1 MFIKSL
7 VRLSHALI
15 VPMLLISISFG
26 LYKIL
31 SLVAR
36 AQLSSGLLE
45 LLEKLCGLEVLRDGF
60 VVALDDLVDLLLPAR
75 LGVLAL
81 TDREEELAK
90 GHFNDRGEMV
100 RNLEEERK
108 RTVKTQPGT

>member
-1 MFIKSL
+1 MFFKSL

-75 LGVLAL
+75 LCVLAL
-81 TDREEELAK
+81 ADRHEELAQRHLNN
-90 GHFNDRGEMV
+90 GDEVIGD
-100 RNLEEERK
+100 L
-108 RTVKTQPGT
+108 